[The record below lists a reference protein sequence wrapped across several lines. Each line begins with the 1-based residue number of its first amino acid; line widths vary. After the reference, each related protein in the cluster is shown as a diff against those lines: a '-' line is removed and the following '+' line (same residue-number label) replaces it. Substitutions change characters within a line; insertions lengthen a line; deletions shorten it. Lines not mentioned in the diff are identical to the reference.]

1 MKPTRPKW
9 IIQLLTAIL
18 FLAVPRL
25 TIAAP
30 NIANPDEGLVDLV
43 SSIRLT
49 SHSIDMQADIEI
61 KGRIVL
67 EGENMGL
74 PGVTVMEKG
83 TNNGSISD
91 LDGRYSI
98 SVTGRDAVLV
108 FSYVGFDTQ
117 EITVGSRAEI
127 NVSLVES
134 IDTMGEVVVTALGI
148 KREKRSLG
156 YSIGEVKGDDMVDVA
171 QENMLNSLAG
181 KVSGLSISQTSGPGS
196 SVSVVIRGATS
207 LSNDN
212 QPLFVVDGVPMV
224 NQLNNVKRQGD
235 RNEVDYG
242 NIISD
247 INPEDIESVSVL
259 KGPSAA
265 ALYGSRA
272 GNGVILITTK
282 SGKEGEGLG
291 ISFSTSNVVERP
303 YRYLDLHY
311 RYANG
316 NRQDRY
322 DEGSAY
328 WGGPELDKGILAPQ
342 WNSPLDEN
350 GNKIPIELKGYPNN
364 MKNFL
369 ETGITSNN
377 NLAVSGSSALGS
389 FRVAY
394 DRMDHKGMIPN
405 TDLKRNSI
413 NTSGSYKLASNLE
426 ISTNL
431 NFLRSQS
438 DNRASTGR
446 GTNPLAGVYQWSNID
461 IRELKDYWVDGGEH
475 IQQRTPNINADNPYF
490 LANGITNAFVRDHAY
505 GNIRVDW
512 TIIPGLT
519 AFGRVAHDAST
530 ENRESKLPWSY
541 TRETEGA
548 YYMDDFSNRETNMD
562 ALLTYAKTI
571 KDFDLSVSVGGNSM
585 FRSGSSFSM
594 GGRMLSVPGLYRI
607 SNIATSARI
616 SSNYTSEKRV
626 YSAYGLASLGY
637 KNMLYL
643 DVTGRNDWSSTLPIE
658 NRSYF
663 YPSASMSW
671 LANYTF
677 NMPSNITLL
686 KFRGGWAQVG
696 NDTNPYQLNNALGTG
711 SWGDLITTGM
721 PGTLLSPTL
730 KPEIATS
737 QEFGLDINLYDDRI
751 RFEGTYFY
759 VENSNQILD
768 VKTAPSSGYSASK
781 INAGLLASKGWELT
795 LGGSPLKSA
804 EGLNLDISVN
814 WTRTRTTIKEL
825 VGDMEY
831 FQFWS
836 ENGGGAYTWI
846 GEEIGDL
853 YSRGYVKVTN
863 PESQYY
869 GWPILDRNGEWQ
881 RNDGIENMEK
891 VGNYNP
897 KFVMGSQISLS
908 YKRFRLSASFD
919 WRNGGDFMS
928 WTYRYAESS
937 WLSQRQLDQMI
948 PRGNM
953 TEDEFAALLQ
963 SDPEQYIL
971 PRNGNY
977 PRVGGHTQETGG
989 MLTAEG
995 VYDGGFTPGVRLV
1008 VDPQTGGEELVPHL
1022 GHNPGFDESA
1032 GTVIIP
1038 ITDMYSWRFNQSATF
1053 DASYVKLRELSLGY
1067 RFSNVGAFKNINLS
1081 VYTRNVMLWTKAKI
1095 GIDPERAFKNDNGS
1109 FQQGIEHN
1117 NVLPWTVP
1125 VGFKLNFNL

>member
-1 MKPTRPKW
+1 MKKTKSEW
-9 IIQLLTAIL
+9 IIRG
-18 FLAVPRL
+18 LAVVLLGTIPRL
-25 TIAAP
+25 TMAEASVGERYLNHPIPVVVAMADYSFEIQAA
-30 NIANPDEGLVDLV
+30 V
-43 SSIRLT
+43 
-49 SHSIDMQADIEI
+49 QI
-61 KGRIVL
+61 KGRVVL
-67 EGENMGL
+67 EGESMGL
-74 PGVTVMEKG
+74 PGVTIVEKG
-83 TNNGSISD
+83 TNNGTVTN
-91 LDGRYSI
+91 LEGNYSL
-98 SVTGRDAVLV
+98 VVKDANSVLV

-117 EITVGSRAEI
+117 EVVVGSRAEI
-127 NVSLVES
+127 NISMMES
-134 IDTMGEVVVTALGI
+134 MDTMNEVVVTALGI
-148 KREKRSLG
+148 EREKRSLG
-156 YSIGEVKGDDMVDVA
+156 YAIGEVGGDDMVDVA
-171 QENMLNSLAG
+171 QENMLNALAG
-181 KVSGLSISQTSGPGS
+181 KVSGVTINQTSGPGS

-242 NIISD
+242 NVISD
-247 INPEDIESVSVL
+247 INPEDIESVSIL

-282 SGKEGEGLG
+282 SGKKGEGLG
-291 ISFSTSNVVERP
+291 ISFSTSNVIETP

-311 RYANG
+311 KYANG

-350 GNKIPIELKGYPNN
+350 GNKIPTELKSYPDN

-369 ETGITSNN
+369 EPGITSNN
-377 NLAVSGSSALGS
+377 NLAVSGSSTFGT

-394 DRMDHKGMIPN
+394 DRMDHNGMIPN
-405 TDLKRNSI
+405 TDLKRNAI
-413 NTSGSYKLASNLE
+413 NTSASYQLAQNLS

-438 DNRASTGR
+438 GNRASTGR
-446 GTNPLAGVYQWSNID
+446 GTNPLAAAYQWSNID
-461 IRELKDYWVDGGEH
+461 IRELKDYWTDGGEH
-475 IQQRTPNINADNPYF
+475 IRQLTPNINADNPYF
-490 LANGITNAFVRDHAY
+490 LAYGITNAYVRDHAY

-512 TIIPGLT
+512 TIAPGLT

-541 TRETEGA
+541 TRETKGA
-548 YYMDDFSNRETNMD
+548 YYMDDFSNRETNID
-562 ALLTYAKTI
+562 ALLTYHKKI
-571 KDFDLSVSVGGNSM
+571 EDFDLSVSAGGNSM
-585 FRSGSSFSM
+585 YRSGNSFSM
-594 GGRMLSVPGLYRI
+594 GGRVLSVPGLYRI
-607 SNIATSARI
+607 SNIATSARVT
-616 SSNYTSEKRV
+616 SNYTDEKRV
-626 YSAYGLASLGY
+626 YSIYGLASVGY

-643 DVTGRNDWSSTLPIE
+643 DLTGRNDWSSTLPIA

-663 YPSASMSW
+663 YPSVSLSW

-686 KFRGGWAQVG
+686 KLRGGFAQVG
-696 NDTNPYQLNNALGTG
+696 NDTHPYQLNNALGTG
-711 SWGDLITTGM
+711 SWGDLITTNM

-737 QEFGLDINLYDDRI
+737 QEFGLDLELYESRI
-751 RFEGTYFY
+751 KFEGTYFY
-759 VENSNQILD
+759 VENSNQILNIN
-768 VKTAPSSGYSASK
+768 TAPSSGFSASK
-781 INAGLLASKGWELT
+781 INAGLLASKGYELT
-795 LGGSPLKSA
+795 LGGSPIRDQN
-804 EGLNLDISVN
+804 GWNLDLSVN

-825 VGDMEY
+825 VGDMQY

-836 ENGGGAYTWI
+836 DNGGGAYTWV

-853 YSRGYVKVTN
+853 YSRGYMKVTD
-863 PESQYY
+863 PASEYY
-869 GWPILDRNGEWQ
+869 NWPILDKNGEWQ
-881 RNDGIENMEK
+881 PNNGIENMEK

-897 KFVMGSQISLS
+897 KFLMGAQTTLS

-928 WTYRYAESS
+928 WTYRYGESS
-937 WLSQRQLDQMI
+937 WLSQRQLDNMI
-948 PRGNM
+948 PRGDM
-953 TEDEFAALLQ
+953 SDDEFAAMLAANP
-963 SDPEQYIL
+963 DKYII
-971 PRNGNY
+971 PKNGNF
-977 PRVGGHTQETGG
+977 PRVGNHTKEAGG

-995 VYDGGFTPGVRLV
+995 IYDGGFTPGVR
-1008 VDPQTGGEELVPHL
+1008 VDEETGELVPHL
-1022 GHNPGFDESA
+1022 GLNPGFDETA

-1038 ITDMYSWRFNQSATF
+1038 ITDMYSWSYSKSATF

-1067 RFSNVGAFKNINLS
+1067 RFSDVGAFKNINLS
-1081 VYTRNVMLWTKAKI
+1081 VYTRNVILWTKANI
-1095 GIDPERAFKNDNGS
+1095 GIDPERAFRNDNGS
-1109 FQQGIEHN
+1109 FFQGIEHN
-1117 NVLPWTVP
+1117 NVLPWTIP
-1125 VGFKLNFNL
+1125 VGFKLNFNI